1 MNIGSPIK
9 GEQVIPLS
17 YKAFGLIQ
25 LILSSILY
33 FHSTNYVYQSISTEQ
48 VMLFFWACSWRMTRD
63 EPSQSPNF
71 SGSCFLCIPNLLI
84 VIDNIVCFLT
94 YSRTL
99 NIPVLFSKIILPI
112 ELHSLYSWV
121 WKNKRFE
128 IGIYFLLLY
137 FLFLLLINEVYMKLI
152 TEIVS

>member
-1 MNIGSPIK
+1 M
-9 GEQVIPLS
+9 PLS

-71 SGSCFLCIPNLLI
+71 SGSCFLCIPNLI
-84 VIDNIVCFLT
+84 VIDNTVCFLT

-112 ELHSLYSWV
+112 ELHSLYS
-121 WKNKRFE
+121 
-128 IGIYFLLLY
+128 
-137 FLFLLLINEVYMKLI
+137 
-152 TEIVS
+152 